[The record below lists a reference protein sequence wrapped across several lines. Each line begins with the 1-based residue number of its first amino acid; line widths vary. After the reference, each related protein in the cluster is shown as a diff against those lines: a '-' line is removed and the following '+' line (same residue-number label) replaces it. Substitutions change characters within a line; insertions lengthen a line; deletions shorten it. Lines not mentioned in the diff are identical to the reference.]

1 MGTRRLQWAAAVAAV
16 VVLLGSA
23 GSVWARTVSQWNR
36 PVTRTELCDDYRAFT
51 GAILNSGILA
61 DAGVRMTAAQLQ
73 RAAEGFPSVPQT
85 ESAPAHDAAP
95 ALELLLEA
103 PYATRKDLFIAAR
116 PIAVSCGLDWRNGSS
131 WEYAPGS

>member
-36 PVTRTELCDDYRAFT
+36 PVTRTELCDDYRAFA
-51 GAILNSGILA
+51 GAVLGRGVLA
-61 DAGVRMTAAQLQ
+61 DAGLRMTTARL
-73 RAAEGFPSVPQT
+73 EH
-85 ESAPAHDAAP
+85 SATRYASAGQPDSARAHDAATS
-95 ALELLLEA
+95 LRLLLNA
-103 PYATRKDLFIAAR
+103 PYASRADLFIAAR
-116 PIAVSCGLDWRNGSS
+116 PVAVICGLDWRTGSR